1 MGSRKAQLLGLSLD
15 ILVCGLFAMLSGWAF
30 LIILLIPYWTGV
42 LIGLL
47 LYIILRALTF
57 LGTREDLDI

>member
-1 MGSRKAQLLGLSLD
+1 MLGLSLD
-15 ILVCGLFAMLSGWAF
+15 ILVGILFALASGWAF

-47 LYIILRALTF
+47 LYIILRALTS
-57 LGTREDLDI
+57 LGAREDLDI